1 MEGGRFWVAMGG
13 KWSEQMHGRF
23 AWLWV
28 EDWWKNEL
36 NRALLLIMGLFF
48 IFFWQRPS
56 VNKKF
61 IESFIFTMLPIFIST
76 SMDLARCAYNILK

>member
-36 NRALLLIMGLFF
+36 NRALLLIMGLFSNF
-48 IFFWQRPS
+48 
-56 VNKKF
+56 KA
-61 IESFIFTMLPIFIST
+61 TT
-76 SMDLARCAYNILK
+76 

>member
-1 MEGGRFWVAMGG
+1 MAVLSMCWLRLMEGGRFWVAMGG

-48 IFFWQRPS
+48 IFFGRGR
-56 VNKKF
+56 VLTRN
-61 IESFIFTMLPIFIST
+61 L
-76 SMDLARCAYNILK
+76 